1 LAPPPSAPEGDD
13 AGRGGRLARLRRSTG
28 DDQPA
33 VATAAPASEAV
44 DPVSGLATRSALD
57 GWVAE
62 AIAHSEIA
70 SNRAL
75 VAFVDIDLL
84 RDVNDSF
91 GPDAGDQLLRAVG
104 DRLAGIDLPGTR
116 ALRYEGAEFAVVFG
130 NIDQVEM
137 AEQIAQFLIDLLS
150 PAFQIGGE
158 LLRITPIVGAA
169 LSSDNYASQQDFTR
183 DAHRALVRA
192 RDGGPGAWI
201 VHDESRRG
209 RYETRVNEERLSDAL
224 RNEEFFLAYQ
234 PIVRLDNE
242 QMIGVEALI
251 RWQAPSATN
260 TGMLMPQDFFPLLE
274 KSGLSVP
281 VGRWVIAEA
290 CRQAAVWNKRF
301 PDRPALFV
309 TCNVSARQLASSEFQ
324 EEVLAAV
331 GASGVHAWQLCI
343 DLTEQALRYN
353 RTTAWAALRALK
365 DRGVKLGLDDFGT
378 GMSSL
383 TYLRDFQLDLVRID
397 RLFVDGLAHNVED
410 RAIIKHIAALG
421 HELGLIVIAEGVETP
436 EQAEILRTLGVD
448 LAQGFHFG
456 RPTRAGGIVA
466 RLDPDADHSDEWDTT
481 QVLDHD
487 GTYQGP

>member
-1 LAPPPSAPEGDD
+1 MAASPPAGAD
-13 AGRGGRLARLRRSTG
+13 ADESGRSGRLGRLRRSTPPTEG
-28 DDQPA
+28 PVDA
-33 VATAAPASEAV
+33 GSAGATPDAT
-44 DPVSGLATRSALD
+44 DPVTGLATRASLD
-57 GWVAE
+57 QWARE

-91 GPDAGDQLLRAVG
+91 GPDAGDRLLRAVG
-104 DRLAGIDLPGTR
+104 DRLASIDLPGTK
-116 ALRYEGAEFAVVFG
+116 ALRYEGAEFALVFG
-130 NIDQVEM
+130 NIDQVET
-137 AEQIAQFLIDLLS
+137 AEEIAQFLIDLLS
-150 PAFQIGGE
+150 PAFEIDGE
-158 LLRITPIVGAA
+158 SLRITPIVGAA
-169 LSSDNYASQQDFTR
+169 LSSDNDASPGDFVR

-209 RYETRVNEERLSDAL
+209 RYETRVNEERLADAL
-224 RNEEFFLAYQ
+224 ANDEFFLAYQ

-251 RWQAPSATN
+251 RWQSAAATN

-281 VGRWVIAEA
+281 VGRWVVTEA
-290 CRQAAVWNKRF
+290 CRQAREWNDRF

-309 TCNVSARQLASSEFQ
+309 TCNVSARQLAASDFRD
-324 EEVLAAV
+324 EVVAAI
-331 GASGVHAWQLCI
+331 GGSGIHAWQLCL

-353 RTTAWAALRALK
+353 RTSAWAGLRHLK
-365 DRGVKLGLDDFGT
+365 DLGVKLGLDDFGT
-378 GMSSL
+378 GMSAL

-397 RLFVDGLAHNVED
+397 RLFVEGLRHNRED
-410 RAIIKHIAALG
+410 RAIIKHIAALA
-421 HELGLIVIAEGVETP
+421 HELGLIVVAEGVETP
-436 EQAEILRTLGVD
+436 AQAEQLRDLGVD

-456 RPTRAGGIVA
+456 RPARAVEIV
-466 RLDPDADHSDEWDTT
+466 RRIDPDSLRTDEWDTS

-487 GTYQGP
+487 GA